1 MVEKPNASLRILDV
15 AEAMRPYESKLRVW
29 GHFKRETY
37 FRLLLPQLLPDH
49 HKVLYLDADMICLS
63 DLAPLF
69 DQEGNLNVEDLEAL
83 LMPEVKKL
91 GLIEI
96 SGINKRY
103 SFKED
108 DFLRLFAQIKSRS
121 TND

>member
-1 MVEKPNASLRILDV
+1 MKIKAETLKSVLLDYVDTLFAGFTQDWGNMLNKV
-15 AEAMRPYESKLRVW
+15 AVKMLISNR
-29 GHFKRETY
+29 FK
-37 FRLLLPQLLPDH
+37 
-49 HKVLYLDADMICLS
+49 